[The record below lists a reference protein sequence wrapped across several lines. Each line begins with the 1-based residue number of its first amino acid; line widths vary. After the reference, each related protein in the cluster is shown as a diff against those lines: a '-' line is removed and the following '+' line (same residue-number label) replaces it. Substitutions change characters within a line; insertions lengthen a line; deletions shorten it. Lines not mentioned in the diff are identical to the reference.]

1 MGTDIATVRKM
12 FETNNA
18 IFQKA
23 IDGIPDEQWLKQSGD
38 DSNPL
43 LWIAGHMVVTRAA
56 VPRMF
61 GQAWSAPWEKLF
73 ARGAKRIS
81 PDEYPSPS
89 EVRKAWAEVSE
100 KLSAALSNPS
110 AEILS
115 GPAKEG
121 SRSLDGT
128 VAGSVAM
135 LCLHDTY
142 HVGQV
147 GYLRKWLG
155 HGQSVG

>member
-1 MGTDIATVRKM
+1 MSADFATVRKM

-23 IDGIPDEQWLKQSGD
+23 IDGIPDEEWLKQAGD

-43 LWIAGHMVVTRAA
+43 VWIAGHMIVSRAL

-61 GQAWSAPWEKLF
+61 GQDWSAPWEKLF
-73 ARGAKRIS
+73 ARGAKRVS
-81 PDEYPSPS
+81 PEQYPSPA

-100 KLSAALSNPS
+100 KLSAALANAS
-110 AEILS
+110 ADTLS
-115 GPAKEG
+115 KPTKEG
-121 SRSLDGT
+121 SPSLDGT
-128 VAGSVAM
+128 VGGSVAM
-135 LCLHDTY
+135 LCLHETY
-142 HVGQV
+142 HVGQA